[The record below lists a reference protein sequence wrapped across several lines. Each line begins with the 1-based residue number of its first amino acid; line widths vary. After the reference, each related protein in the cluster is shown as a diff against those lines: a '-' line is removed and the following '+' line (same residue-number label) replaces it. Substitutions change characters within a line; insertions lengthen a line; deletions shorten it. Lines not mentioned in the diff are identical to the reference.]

1 MIVIHSQRDEATTDD
16 VLDWLY
22 YFGVEQVVRINGNN
36 PVNTKTLR
44 INNHRQN
51 SNLSDDAEHSLI
63 NAYWYRRGHLVCT
76 LPDQIKPGYP
86 GFAAYLE
93 KEYDQFIKAI
103 SQVYHQYRN
112 INSYEDTGTNKLAN
126 LATAAGL
133 GLLIPDTLVTAD
145 VKEIKAFAA
154 LYPRIITKAIA
165 HNRIAATI
173 DSDTYINIAVDTAI
187 FDQDMIDALSAE
199 QHFLPAVFQQYLEKK
214 YELRIFYFH
223 GRLYSMAI
231 FSQLNEATRIDFRK
245 HDRETPNRCVPY
257 QLPDDLEN
265 KLGSFMQRI
274 VMNSGSID
282 MVVTPSD
289 DYVFL
294 EVNPVGQ
301 LQWLSANCNYP
312 VEREI
317 AKFLLHDQE
326 TGNRTTENHR

>member
-1 MIVIHSQRDEATTDD
+1 MIAIQSHSDEASTDD
-16 VLDWLY
+16 VIDWLLY
-22 YFGVEQVVRINGNN
+22 LGADRIKRLNGNVSLN
-36 PVNTKTLR
+36 KETLR
-44 INNHRQN
+44 INND
-51 SNLSDDAEHSLI
+51 SGHSSLFGELQ
-63 NAYWYRRGHLVCT
+63 AYWYRRGYFT
-76 LPDQIKPGYP
+76 LDIPDTGNPYP
-86 GFAAYLE
+86 AVTTYFE
-93 KEYDQFIKAI
+93 KEYEYYTNGTAHFLSKQH
-103 SQVYHQYRN
+103 S
-112 INSYEDTGTNKLAN
+112 INSFCDNHTNKITN
-126 LATAAGL
+126 LVEAARA
-133 GLLIPDTLVTAD
+133 GLLIPDTLITAD

-187 FDQDMIDALSAE
+187 FDRDMIDALSAE
-199 QHFLPAVFQQYLEKK
+199 QHFLPAVFQEYLEKK

-265 KLGSFMQRI
+265 KLRSFMQRI
-274 VMNSGSID
+274 AMNSGSID

-301 LQWLSANCNYP
+301 LQWLSGNCNYP